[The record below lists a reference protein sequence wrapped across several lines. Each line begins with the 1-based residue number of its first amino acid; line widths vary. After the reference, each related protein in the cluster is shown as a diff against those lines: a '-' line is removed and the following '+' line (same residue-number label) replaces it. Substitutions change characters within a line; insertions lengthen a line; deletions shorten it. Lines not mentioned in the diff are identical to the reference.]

1 MAALTK
7 KLERWRR
14 DPVAFITEVLVDP
27 ETGKPFHLYPAQIE
41 FLRRAFTLTPE
52 GRLRF
57 PEMLFSAPK
66 KSGRDSRRQRAPSG

>member
-1 MAALTK
+1 MVALTK
-7 KLERWRR
+7 RLDRWRR
-14 DPVAFITEVLVDP
+14 DPVAFTTEVLVDP

-57 PEMLFSAPK
+57 PEMLLRRP
-66 KSGRDSRRQRAPSG
+66 RSREKRVLRR